1 MYDESTA
8 SRLASEHGWSIA
20 RDGQCWR
27 RVVPSPPPLEIVEAP
42 SVRALLQA
50 GVIVIASGG
59 GGIPVSRVG
68 SRALAGVEAVV
79 DKDSS
84 AVVLAEAVDADALLL
99 LTDVAAVFLGWGQ
112 VDHVPI
118 RRLSVAGAT
127 AGVANGTFAAGSMG
141 PKVAA
146 AAAFV
151 QRTGRLA
158 GIGALDDAAAILA
171 GRSGTLVVREM
182 EVRERVRAA

>member
-1 MYDESTA
+1 
-8 SRLASEHGWSIA
+8 
-20 RDGQCWR
+20 
-27 RVVPSPPPLEIVEAP
+27 LEIVEAA
-42 SVRALLQA
+42 SIRALLEA

-68 SRALAGVEAVV
+68 SRGLAGVEAVV

-84 AVVLAEAVDADALLL
+84 AVILAEAVDADGLLL
-99 LTDVAAVFLGWGQ
+99 LTDVPAVFLGWDRG
-112 VDHVPI
+112 DHVPI

-127 AGVANGTFAAGSMG
+127 AGVARGVFGAGSMG

-158 GIGALDDAAAILA
+158 AIGALEDAAEVLA
-171 GRSGTLVVREM
+171 GRAGTRVVSETELQDRS
-182 EVRERVRAA
+182 RAA